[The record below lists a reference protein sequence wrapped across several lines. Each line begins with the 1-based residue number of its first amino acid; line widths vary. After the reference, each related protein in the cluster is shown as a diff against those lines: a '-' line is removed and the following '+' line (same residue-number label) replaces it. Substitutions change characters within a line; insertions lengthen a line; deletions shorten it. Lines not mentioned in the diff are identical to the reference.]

1 MGLNCSKSKKKSFP
15 GNIAAASFPLLTE
28 KQQFGMGNERE
39 VLSCSASSSSVMTS
53 AASEG

>member
-39 VLSCSASSSSVMTS
+39 VLSSSASSSSVMTS